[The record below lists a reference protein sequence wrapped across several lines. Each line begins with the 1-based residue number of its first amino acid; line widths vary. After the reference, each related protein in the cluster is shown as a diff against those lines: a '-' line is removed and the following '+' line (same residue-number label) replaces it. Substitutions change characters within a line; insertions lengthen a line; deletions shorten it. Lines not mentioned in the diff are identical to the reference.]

1 MGKSLIIKGA
11 DFHLVALDQIIIS
24 GAPVI
29 SITSSGSV
37 SITCD
42 NASAIYYTTDGSTP
56 TSSSTQYTS
65 AFVVQ
70 NGTTVKAVGVVNG
83 ELTAITTNTYIH
95 VEDEGYLQAN
105 LLVDGSIGKE
115 AGFSTMVSILKR
127 PVSSGSTIT
136 FSCSPDP
143 TYKGNSQNYVKI
155 GEYNGSTWIQ
165 RQHQSFNSGTATF
178 TLDSNTTAIIVGIQ
192 SGAGGVGVMYPLA
205 DLKTLLANASLTG
218 TSDDTLYGSFDPD
231 NYEEY
236 NS

>member
-24 GAPVI
+24 NAPVI

-70 NGTTVKAVGVVNG
+70 NGTTVKAVGVVDG
-83 ELTAITTNTYIH
+83 ELTAITTKTYIH

-105 LLVDGSIGKE
+105 LLSDGSIAKE
-115 AGFSTMVSILKR
+115 TEFPTMVSRLR
-127 PVSSGSTIT
+127 RQVSGSTIT
-136 FSCSPDP
+136 FNCSPDP
-143 TYKGNSQNYVKI
+143 TYNTNSQNFVKI

-165 RQHQSFNSGTATF
+165 RQHALFNSGIATF

-192 SGAGGVGVMYPLA
+192 SAVGGGNVYPMSK
-205 DLKTLLANASLTG
+205 LKTLLSQASLTG

-236 NS
+236 NP